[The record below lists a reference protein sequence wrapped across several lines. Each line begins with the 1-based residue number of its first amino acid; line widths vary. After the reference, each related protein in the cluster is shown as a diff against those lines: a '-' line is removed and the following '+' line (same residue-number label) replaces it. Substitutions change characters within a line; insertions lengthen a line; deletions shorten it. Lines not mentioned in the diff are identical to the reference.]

1 MLTSSEFK
9 ELLNLFEKHPSPVIY
24 RRMMMIGRYG
34 LAFGERE
41 TFQILNYSREVQDTI
56 VHDNVHAW

>member
-24 RRMMMIGRYG
+24 LRMMIGRYG

>member
-1 MLTSSEFK
+1 
-9 ELLNLFEKHPSPVIY
+9 
-24 RRMMMIGRYG
+24 MIGRYG